1 MEGSGFLPVGISVLC
16 SVSRAP
22 GKPAKCRE
30 RNPGRGTASGGS
42 LGRSKKGFGKKKK
55 KKKIRW
61 TYLAMVIVPA
71 GLQPKSPEELF
82 CTAAA
87 KGKYKEFPYFLGKT
101 SEKGS
106 GHRCSC

>member
-1 MEGSGFLPVGISVLC
+1 MGFSPWESLCFALCPEHRENQQSV
-16 SVSRAP
+16 
-22 GKPAKCRE
+22 
-30 RNPGRGTASGGS
+30 GRGIRGGEQPREG
-42 LGRSKKGFGKKKK
+42 LWAGQKRDLVKK